1 MPRKKSTA
9 STASDVLERSQP
21 GANLLFVPVSS
32 TAPLDAS
39 EFPLASSLPGVDE
52 LSADVRAVVEQSTAD
67 LLAGRYQAAID
78 ACLLVCASD
87 PSFLPIVIRLGELNL
102 KLGRRRH
109 ARAHATTALRLC
121 ETSRRLDCRWMIYR
135 LLVHAGEE
143 TVPNLY
149 ELVDLLFEMG
159 EPAQAAFYANRLLR
173 RLESD
178 GRVHD
183 AIAVAGRVRSH
194 FPADARIVLEEVLL
208 RIRAGESGSVLDL
221 WESAMAAGAS
231 SVVAKASL
239 AAIDELDEPERWRLL
254 AEVTESL
261 RRNLEPMA
269 VEAFDR
275 TSDSVGV
282 SEEARAWS
290 GVLLAACG
298 DARAEVVLEACL
310 SEPSL
315 PSLPRAVAGVLL
327 MHAKSTRVAPA
338 AGRHLVESTV
348 ALFRQPEVRSF
359 EHWTEL
365 VGFEVDSASMTYDL
379 AGLLVDV
386 DELDAAIQVVD
397 AALVLY
403 PGHRMLTQR
412 LADAYGKKG
421 NLKRALSLLDGL
433 AAKLKAAGQL
443 DEMAAV
449 LRRMSELAPNNLK
462 VKSRL
467 VDIYLQ
473 RGFVA
478 DAHAELLQRAEIEEQ
493 SGLNLE
499 AARTLARA
507 AGICWGSGN
516 TEEAFE
522 LFERLFAIA
531 PDVVEHRHTAVAY
544 YLQEHRTADAAR
556 HQRAIVEL
564 AFRAGR
570 RHEAVAALHQ
580 VIGLTPDD
588 ASAYLQLG
596 ELLGSLG
603 EYAQAE
609 RVYRR
614 LLLVTPDD
622 PFARA
627 KATAMATLREQ
638 REGRSFAAEAAS

>member
-1 MPRKKSTA
+1 MPRKKTTA
-9 STASDVLERSQP
+9 SSASVVPASSQP
-21 GANLLFVPVSS
+21 SADPRLVPLSS
-32 TAPLDAS
+32 ADPLDES
-39 EFPLASSLPGVDE
+39 EFLLAASLPGVDD
-52 LSADVRAVVEQSTAD
+52 LSADVRALVEQSTQD

-78 ACLLVCASD
+78 ACLMACASD
-87 PSFLPIVIRLGELNL
+87 SSFLPIVIRLGELNL
-102 KLGRRRH
+102 KLGRRRL

-159 EPAQAAFYANRLLR
+159 EPVQATFYATRLLR
-173 RLESD
+173 RLDSD
-178 GRVHD
+178 GRMHD
-183 AIAVAGRVRSH
+183 AIAVAGRIRTH
-194 FPADARIVLEEVLL
+194 FPSDARIVLEEVLL
-208 RIRAGESGSVLDL
+208 RLRAGESGSVLDL

-231 SVVAKASL
+231 PVVAKASL
-239 AAIDELDEPERWRLL
+239 VAIDELGERERWRLL
-254 AEVTESL
+254 AEVAESL
-261 RRNLEPMA
+261 RKHVEPMA
-269 VEAFDR
+269 LEAFER
-275 TSDSVGV
+275 TSDAVGV
-282 SEEARAWS
+282 SAEARAGS

-298 DARAEVVLEACL
+298 EKRGGIVLETCL
-310 SEPSL
+310 ADPSL
-315 PSLPRAVAGVLL
+315 PSFPRAVACALL
-327 MHAKSTRVAPA
+327 IHTRLTQD
-338 AGRHLVESTV
+338 GQLSNRQLVESAV
-348 ALFRQPEVRSF
+348 SLFRQPEIASF
-359 EHWTEL
+359 EYWHEL
-365 VGFEVDSASMTYDL
+365 LGFEVDAASFNDDL
-379 AGLLVDV
+379 AGLLLEV
-386 DELDAAIQVVD
+386 DEVDAAIQVID

-403 PGHRMLTQR
+403 PGQWRLTRR
-412 LADAYGKKG
+412 LASAHGKKG

-443 DEMAAV
+443 EEMAAV
-449 LRRMSELAPNNLK
+449 LRQMSELAPDNLK

-467 VDIYLQ
+467 IDIYLQ

-478 DAHAELLQRAEIEEQ
+478 EARAELLQRAEIEER

-507 AGICWGSGN
+507 AGVSWGSGD

-531 PDVVEHRHTAVAY
+531 PDAVEHRHTAVAY
-544 YLQEHRTADAAR
+544 YLQDHRTAEAAR
-556 HQRAIVEL
+556 HQRAIVEI

-638 REGRSFAAEAAS
+638 HEGRAFAAEAAS